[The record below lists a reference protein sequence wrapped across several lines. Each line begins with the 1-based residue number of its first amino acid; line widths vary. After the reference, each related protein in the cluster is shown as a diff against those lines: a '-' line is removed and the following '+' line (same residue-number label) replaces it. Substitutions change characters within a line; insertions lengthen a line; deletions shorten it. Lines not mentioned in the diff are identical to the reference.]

1 MPMKKLAA
9 AVLAVLLS
17 GCASSPSDVSA
28 DAPAKPESSAE
39 VSVTFGDDVPAD
51 PDIPGTPDEPD
62 EPDEPDTPD
71 TPDGADNSG
80 LAFPDNGA
88 GAMVKAAL
96 STGEWSFMQL
106 ADAETA
112 AVLVPGLSLDD
123 CEEYCLTFCGMSTQL
138 QYAFAVR
145 CKPGSEAAVNAALES
160 FFNGIKNNPDLA
172 FYPAQQEAANGA
184 VMGELGD
191 YVYVVVH
198 ADGRDCADAME
209 AAQ

>member
-1 MPMKKLAA
+1 MKKIAA

-39 VSVTFGDDVPAD
+39 VFEMSGDDIPAD
-51 PDIPGTPDEPD
+51 PDIPVETDVPGGQDV
-62 EPDEPDTPD
+62 
-71 TPDGADNSG
+71 PDGADNSG

-96 STGEWSFMQL
+96 NTGEWSFMQL

-112 AVLVPGLSLDD
+112 AILVPGLSLGD

-138 QYAFAVR
+138 QYAFAVK

>member
-1 MPMKKLAA
+1 MKKLAA
-9 AVLAVLLS
+9 AAALAALLS
-17 GCASSPSDVSA
+17 GCASSPANVSA
-28 DAPAKPESSAE
+28 DVPAQPESSAA
-39 VSVTFGDDVPAD
+39 VSGSFADDVPAD
-51 PDIPGTPDEPD
+51 PDIPGAPDPS
-62 EPDEPDTPD
+62 D

-96 STGEWSFMQL
+96 DTSAWSFMEL

-112 AVLVPGLSLDD
+112 AILIPGLSLGD
-123 CEEYCLTFCGMSTQL
+123 CEEYCLTFCRMSTQL
-138 QYAFAVR
+138 QYAIAVK

-184 VMGELGD
+184 VMGGIGD

-198 ADGRDCADAME
+198 ANGQDCADAME